1 MRKKI
6 THILAYT
13 VFVAAISALI
23 TTAWFHYFILNQ
35 HVEPPEKTLASLTAE
50 QAASSA
56 VKDGDDIV
64 EIFSYGCHFC
74 ALHEKDIQELEKR
87 LPAGK
92 KLVHLHMSLD
102 GQGGLARYAPV
113 FATLQ
118 VMGIE
123 TEHRESAYKA
133 VMKENIDLIDKTQRD
148 LWLKEN
154 NIDIAQYEK
163 ISQSQDVKSLL
174 NYMTRVTQQ
183 YNITATPTFI
193 INKKWVAI
201 QDRPFP
207 DFSDQLLSLLEN
219 DKPLE
224 K

>member
-6 THILAYT
+6 IYVLAYT
-13 VFVAAISALI
+13 VFVAVISALI
-23 TTAWFHYFILNQ
+23 TTGWFHYFILNQ
-35 HVEPPEKTLASLTAE
+35 NV
-50 QAASSA
+50 QAAQTDLVSLSTDQVASS
-56 VKDGDDIV
+56 VIKDGDDIV

-102 GQGGLARYAPV
+102 SQGGLARYAPV

-133 VMKENIDLIDKTQRD
+133 VMKDNIDLGDKTQLD
-148 LWLKEN
+148 QWLKAN
-154 NIDIAQYEK
+154 NIDLAQYDK
-163 ISQSQDVKSLL
+163 VSQSQDVKELL
-174 NYMTRVTQQ
+174 RYMTRVTQQ
-183 YNITATPTFI
+183 YNINATPTFI
-193 INKKWVAI
+193 VSKKWVAV
-201 QDRPFP
+201 QSRPFP
-207 DFSDQLLSLLEN
+207 AFSDQLLSLLEN